1 MAAFDGFDQQGRSH
15 LWKRR
20 VVGQDKANLARI
32 FQATNPPNNPSIKE
46 GEHHQMQFAQA
57 IAASDS
63 SQQRLDFVSALHS
76 SAAAGARDP
85 STNRSVRAIAVVTA
99 ASTDPTQITAC
110 VKTLGREGMDAVVQA
125 SLPARDASSVTSF
138 ESLDTGLFQRLASAM
153 SRSGNAREMAAFV
166 SAKIETASSWAK

>member
-1 MAAFDGFDQQGRSH
+1 MAAFDGFDQQGRRH

-85 STNRSVRAIAVVTA
+85 STNRSARHRRGDGRVDRPD
-99 ASTDPTQITAC
+99 TDN
-110 VKTLGREGMDAVVQA
+110 
-125 SLPARDASSVTSF
+125 
-138 ESLDTGLFQRLASAM
+138 GLRQNP
-153 SRSGNAREMAAFV
+153 GP
-166 SAKIETASSWAK
+166 